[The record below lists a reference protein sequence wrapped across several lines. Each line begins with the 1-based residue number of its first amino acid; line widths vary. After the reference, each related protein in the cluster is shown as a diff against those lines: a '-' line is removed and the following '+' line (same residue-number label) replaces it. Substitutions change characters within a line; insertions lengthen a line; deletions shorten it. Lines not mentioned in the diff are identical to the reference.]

1 MIVRTVGPSR
11 AVRRRTKASVMFAA
25 LLAVPT
31 GALHAEDAALAEI
44 FSRHGVQG
52 TMVLMDDGGRKS
64 VHDDARAQ
72 RRQPAAST
80 FKIPNT
86 LIAVQES
93 VAAGPEHV
101 FRWDGRVHAIASWNA
116 DQTLA
121 SAFRVSCV
129 WCYQRL
135 AERVGVQRYRDWLG
149 RIGYGALAEPF
160 VVTEFWLDGSL
171 TISAIEQV
179 EFLRRLQRRELPFD
193 TASYDTLAD
202 IMLIERTP
210 THTLFAKTGLAG
222 RVTPRIGWYVG
233 YLETVARGTWYFATQ
248 IDLRSD
254 EDLALRERLTREA
267 LQAVGALP

>member
-93 VAAGPEHV
+93 VATGPEHV

-135 AERVGVQRYRDWLG
+135 AERVGHRV
-149 RIGYGALAEPF
+149 
-160 VVTEFWLDGSL
+160 
-171 TISAIEQV
+171 
-179 EFLRRLQRRELPFD
+179 
-193 TASYDTLAD
+193 
-202 IMLIERTP
+202 
-210 THTLFAKTGLAG
+210 LAG
-222 RVTPRIGWYVG
+222 RVAHDQRDRAGGVPAQTAAAGTAVRHRI
-233 YLETVARGTWYFATQ
+233 L
-248 IDLRSD
+248 
-254 EDLALRERLTREA
+254 
-267 LQAVGALP
+267 